1 MLFISPLFFL
11 KKKTCCDV
19 LSQYNMFSVSETAFY
34 WGKEGCV
41 GGENITNSIIISM
54 IQSNSDE

>member
-1 MLFISPLFFL
+1 
-11 KKKTCCDV
+11 
-19 LSQYNMFSVSETAFY
+19 MFSVSETAFY